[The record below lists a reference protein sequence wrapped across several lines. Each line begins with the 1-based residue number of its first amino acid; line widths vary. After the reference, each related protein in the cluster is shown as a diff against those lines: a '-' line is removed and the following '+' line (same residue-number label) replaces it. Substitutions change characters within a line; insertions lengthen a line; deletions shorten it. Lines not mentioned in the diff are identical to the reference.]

1 MPIVDFIRAV
11 AALAVTLGLIGLAAY
26 ALRRFGP
33 DAVGRMITARQ
44 VRRMRVVES
53 LALDPTR
60 RLVIFSLDGEERLML
75 LGEGKLLD
83 WGPKVVAV
91 LPLLVFSRFRS
102 GARGLMRSLIKSL
115 TGAKPED
122 LRRAAVISML
132 AAFATVV
139 MPAVALASA
148 VNNRTWAPARA

>member
-1 MPIVDFIRAV
+1 MPILDFIRAV

-83 WGPKVVAV
+83 WGPKAVAV
-91 LPLLVFSRFRS
+91 LPASS
-102 GARGLMRSLIKSL
+102 
-115 TGAKPED
+115 
-122 LRRAAVISML
+122 
-132 AAFATVV
+132 
-139 MPAVALASA
+139 SA
-148 VNNRTWAPARA
+148 VSAPEPVV

>member
-1 MPIVDFIRAV
+1 MNILEFIRAI

-33 DAVGRMITARQ
+33 DALSRLVTSRQ
-44 VRRMRVVES
+44 VRRLRVVES

-83 WGPKVVAV
+83 WGPKA
-91 LPLLVFSRFRS
+91 
-102 GARGLMRSLIKSL
+102 
-115 TGAKPED
+115 
-122 LRRAAVISML
+122 AAVPPSP
-132 AAFATVV
+132 VV
-139 MPAVALASA
+139 PAPEPV
-148 VNNRTWAPARA
+148 V